1 MGILEFSDFAFSQ
14 KASKSVGKVVV
25 GFMSSG
31 ANAAVAYPL
40 YVLSS
45 CLVHTRQRINP
56 GIFMVL
62 PLIVSSPFFNFTLS
76 FFSGGIMSY
85 ESS

>member
-1 MGILEFSDFAFSQ
+1 MQMTIYDA
-14 KASKSVGKVVV
+14 VTV

-45 CLVHTRQRINP
+45 CLVHTRHKITEFSTNIP
-56 GIFMVL
+56 KTPIYYFIL
-62 PLIVSSPFFNFTLS
+62 PLFPPYNFS
-76 FFSGGIMSY
+76 CNNY
-85 ESS
+85 EC